1 MPITVERVFKRLG
14 GKEVLKGVSLEVG
27 AGEIHAV
34 IGPNGSG
41 KTTLVKA
48 IAGLLEP
55 DSGTVYIDGVD
66 VTGMEPRDRGVGV
79 VLQGAP
85 LLPLASVF
93 DHIAFPLRARGYRS
107 GFVEERVKETASRL
121 GLLDKLSSRL
131 DGLSGGE
138 RQRVAIATAIVTG
151 THNLVLDEPFSSLDP
166 VYRMEVYSLL
176 LRLRRDGYSILVT
189 THIVDDLLFIADR
202 IWVLLEGVIGEH
214 GSLEELLNKPH
225 TWYSRRILRH
235 TLMGIAPC
243 RGECRLPG
251 AREAGEGLYLVPY
264 NTVTAVESEG
274 GYEVV
279 RVIDIDGSRIAI
291 LDTGIGIMYAIANPG
306 LKPGDK
312 AALAPRRG

>member
-1 MPITVERVFKRLG
+1 MPIKVRDVFKKLG
-14 GKEVLKGVSLEVG
+14 GREVLRGVSLEVG
-27 AGEIHAV
+27 AGEVHVV

-41 KTTLVKA
+41 KTTLVKT

-55 DSGTVYIDGVD
+55 DSGSVYVDDVD
-66 VTGMEPRDRGVGV
+66 VTGVEPRDRGVGV

-93 DHIAFPLRARGYRS
+93 DHIAFPLRARGFRES
-107 GFVEERVKETASRL
+107 VVDGRVREVASRL
-121 GLLDKLSSRL
+121 GLSDKLFSRL
-131 DGLSGGE
+131 ERLSGGE

-151 THNLVLDEPFSSLDP
+151 TRNLVLDEPFSSLDP

-202 IWVLLEGVIGEH
+202 IWVLLDGVIGEA
-214 GSLEELLNKPH
+214 GSLEELLSNPR

-235 TLMGIAPC
+235 TLTGIAAC
-243 RGECRLPG
+243 NGECGLPG
-251 AREAGEGLYLVPY
+251 AREAGEGLYLIPY
-264 NTVTAVESEG
+264 NTVSAVESEE

-279 RVIDIDGSRIAI
+279 RVIEIDGARIAV
-291 LDTGIGIMYAIANPG
+291 LDTGIGIMYAVANPS
-306 LKPGDK
+306 LRPGDR
-312 AALAPRRG
+312 AILVPRRG